1 MGLHIGS
8 LLLVLGATVYLMIAG
23 MANRTVAAALV
34 FLAST
39 ALGFLLIE
47 TMDYKLWISAVIAG
61 VIATVLGM
69 AYIKKYGGVT
79 AANAAI
85 TGWLG
90 VGIGLFA
97 GSRFYVSDAVMI
109 GTDITFVVLA
119 FLMQKAAERYYRKAD
134 DPAKPKGKAAVKSNR
149 ASGIPASAMYAAA
162 VALFFSVL
170 LSHADHS
177 SAAKIGQTS
186 TADAVYDAD
195 SGIQIATVEVNGAGF
210 NPRNMNFQPDVMI
223 KLVFHVSSLA
233 SGGMTFVSED
243 LKLEAPLH
251 KGDNIFMLKKA
262 LPGVYGFTV
271 QGSNV
276 KGTFTVKNAS

>member
-8 LLLVLGATVYLMIAG
+8 LLLVLVATVYLMIAG
-23 MANRTVAAALV
+23 MANRTIAIALV

-47 TMDYKLWISAVIAG
+47 TLDYKLRLSAVIAG
-61 VIATVLGM
+61 VIATALGM
-69 AYIKKYGGVT
+69 AYIQKHGAIT

-90 VGIGLFA
+90 AGIGLFG
-97 GSRFYVSDAVMI
+97 GSRFYVSDALMI
-109 GTDITFVVLA
+109 GADIAFVILA
-119 FLMQKAAERYYRKAD
+119 FLMQKAAERYYRKAEE
-134 DPAKPKGKAAVKSNR
+134 PAKQKGKAAVKTKR

-210 NPRNMNFQPDVMI
+210 NPRNIIFQPDMMI

-243 LKLEAPLH
+243 LNLEAPLH